1 MPFDISDAPLAARKR
16 IAVVVPAAPRP
27 VEVLVFVSIPVTI
40 SVPEPTRV
48 TSPVISSARKA
59 PRRRSTTSEPPATD
73 RAPMVSVL

>member
-16 IAVVVPAAPRP
+16 IAVAPLTP
-27 VEVLVFVSIPVTI
+27 IPEEVLVFVSIPVTI